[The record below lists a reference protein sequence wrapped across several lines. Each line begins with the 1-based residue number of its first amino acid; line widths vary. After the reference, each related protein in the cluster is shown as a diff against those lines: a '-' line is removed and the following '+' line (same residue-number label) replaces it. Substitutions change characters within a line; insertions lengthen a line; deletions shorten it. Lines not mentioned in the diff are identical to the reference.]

1 MQLNYSP
8 LCRKNKKVYIHVS
21 SDKPRHESSG
31 QESAV
36 PSLLLLNCETSAW
49 ASDVRCFVRTGPK
62 QRKRGRAE
70 EMRVGRRKEMCRD
83 CREIEKSGRN
93 QCGSQRSDIHRCIC
107 MRKGERKRNQWVEVR
122 TMKICAWI
130 LSCVALIVVY
140 SAELQKYLETL
151 RTLKCGRFP
160 IPSLW
165 KSPLLGICAA
175 FTCF

>member
-1 MQLNYSP
+1 
-8 LCRKNKKVYIHVS
+8 VYIHVS

-31 QESAV
+31 QESATPFAPTPELRDFGLGFRCPHRAEAAEKREGGGNESREKKGDV
-36 PSLLLLNCETSAW
+36 QRKVAGTSA
-49 ASDVRCFVRTGPK
+49 ALRGLISTAAYVCVR
-62 QRKRGRAE
+62 E
-70 EMRVGRRKEMCRD
+70 NES
-83 CREIEKSGRN
+83 EISGL
-93 QCGSQRSDIHRCIC
+93 
-107 MRKGERKRNQWVEVR
+107 EVR
-122 TMKICAWI
+122 TMKICAWL

-165 KSPLLGICAA
+165 KSPLLLGICAA